1 MALPLCQYGRG
12 ELGVRLWPYLCQ
24 YGRGELG
31 VRLWSYLSASMGM
44 VSWELDCGPTSLSVW
59 EW

>member
-12 ELGVRLWPYLCQ
+12 ESGVRLWPYL
-24 YGRGELG
+24 
-31 VRLWSYLSASMGM
+31 SASMDV

-59 EW
+59 AW